1 MRSAINH
8 YSDET
13 GVFATLNE
21 DHRLVLTA
29 PDGRNVIITTSGDG
43 TRLGLAA
50 AAGTS
55 AYGGKITLT
64 SDETFTMEGNAI
76 SKLGDIGG
84 RSNPLWLGTS

>member
-1 MRSAINH
+1 MKIH
-8 YSDET
+8 
-13 GVFATLNE
+13 
-21 DHRLVLTA
+21 A

-43 TRLGLAA
+43 TRTQLL
-50 AAGTS
+50 TS

-84 RSNPLWLGTS
+84 QVKPTLGGTS